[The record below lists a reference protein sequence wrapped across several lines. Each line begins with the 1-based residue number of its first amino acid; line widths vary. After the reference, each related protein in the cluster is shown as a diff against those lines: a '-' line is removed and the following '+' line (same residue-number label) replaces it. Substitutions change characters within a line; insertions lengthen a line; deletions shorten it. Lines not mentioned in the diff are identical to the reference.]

1 LGLWTSNFLKRKK
14 TIVTAALQ
22 TCIIKKTLLP
32 LPSKHEGYVTS
43 YIHHL
48 KSLIS
53 WNMRKKENIPL
64 VSSGQINLHAQTLC
78 RDEKDSKQKHN
89 DKEWLF
95 LFAIPFLY
103 RAM

>member
-1 LGLWTSNFLKRKK
+1 MLEDEHRVLVTIMFWGLWTNNFLKRKK

-53 WNMRKKENIPL
+53 
-64 VSSGQINLHAQTLC
+64 
-78 RDEKDSKQKHN
+78 
-89 DKEWLF
+89 
-95 LFAIPFLY
+95 
-103 RAM
+103 